1 MLLYEITKPLW
12 HNNAMG
18 RSEGIMKKRTLFC
31 QSLLLGVALLCLGC
45 QSAKQAP
52 EVVAPVAHAPVYN
65 ENTRV
70 NNPGSLFAESDID
83 PLFSDSR
90 ARRVG
95 DIVVV
100 NIMEST
106 KASNTADT
114 TADKASN
121 NNYNIASAFGRTSLN
136 MFPYLP
142 GGGVDSLEAPVGT
155 GTSVLNTTS
164 SSDFEGSGETTREN
178 TVTASLAARVIRVL
192 PGGIL
197 QLEGV
202 RQTRVNEE
210 TQYMVITGTIR
221 ARDVSAENTIMS
233 TQMADANI
241 QYYGKGVLADKQKPG
256 WFTRF
261 MDNLW
266 PF

>member
-1 MLLYEITKPLW
+1 MKNFHNICLAFVLVFLLS
-12 HNNAMG
+12 A
-18 RSEGIMKKRTLFC
+18 C
-31 QSLLLGVALLCLGC
+31 QG
-45 QSAKQAP
+45 AKQTP
-52 EVVAPVAHAPVYN
+52 TVVAPTVTAAPVQSYTPQ
-65 ENTRV
+65 ERYD
-70 NNPGSLFAESDID
+70 NPGSLFADSDID

-90 ARRVG
+90 ARRIG

-100 NIMEST
+100 NIMENSQ
-106 KASNTADT
+106 AVNSADT
-114 TADKASN
+114 ETDKESN
-121 NNYNIASAFGRTSLN
+121 NDYGVQALFGASSVNAL
-136 MFPYLP
+136 PYLL
-142 GGGVDSLEAPVGT
+142 GGGPSALKGPVGP
-155 GTSVLNTTS
+155 GTSVFQSAS
-164 SSDFEGSGETTREN
+164 SSDFSGTGSTTRSN
-178 TVTASLAARVIRVL
+178 SVIASIASRVIKVL

-197 QLEGV
+197 QIEGV
-202 RQTRVNEE
+202 RQTRINEE

-221 ARDVSAENTIMS
+221 ARDISADNSIMS

>member
-1 MLLYEITKPLW
+1 
-12 HNNAMG
+12 
-18 RSEGIMKKRTLFC
+18 MKKNQLLSLGLVLCMLCMMVAC
-31 QSLLLGVALLCLGC
+31 QGSKT
-45 QSAKQAP
+45 SP
-52 EVVAPVAHAPVYN
+52 TVVAPAVSAAPVQSYTPQDPY
-65 ENTRV
+65 E
-70 NNPGSLFAESDID
+70 NPGSLYAQSDVD

-100 NIMEST
+100 NIMENSS
-106 KASNTADT
+106 AQNSANTS
-114 TADKASN
+114 ADKESDNDYAIPSF
-121 NNYNIASAFGRTSLN
+121 FGRSNLNSLPL
-136 MFPYLP
+136 FGTAGLK
-142 GGGVDSLEAPVGT
+142 VPVGV
-155 GTSVLNTTS
+155 GTSVLQTNSMSEFSGT
-164 SSDFEGSGETTREN
+164 GSTTRSN
-178 TVTASLAARVIRVL
+178 TVVASIASRVIKVL

-210 TQYMVITGTIR
+210 TQYMVISGTIR
-221 ARDVSAENTIMS
+221 ARDIATDNSIMS

>member
-1 MLLYEITKPLW
+1 
-12 HNNAMG
+12 
-18 RSEGIMKKRTLFC
+18 MKKLHILYMGLAF
-31 QSLLLGVALLCLGC
+31 GMLCLLSAC
-45 QSAKQAP
+45 QGSSKAP
-52 EVVAPVAHAPVYN
+52 TVIAPVVNAAPVQSY
-65 ENTRV
+65 TPQDPHA
-70 NNPGSLFAESDID
+70 NPGSLYAESDID

-100 NIMEST
+100 NIIESSQAT
-106 KASNTADT
+106 NTASTDT
-114 TADKASN
+114 DKESN
-121 NNYNIASAFGRTSLN
+121 NDYGIPSFFGRSNIPFVPLAA
-136 MFPYLP
+136 
-142 GGGVDSLEAPVGT
+142 GGLTAPVGA
-155 GTSVLNTTS
+155 GTSVFQTNSNSDYAGTGQTS
-164 SSDFEGSGETTREN
+164 RSN
-178 TVTASLAARVIRVL
+178 TVVSSIASRVIKVL

-210 TQYMVITGTIR
+210 TQYMVISGTIR
-221 ARDVSAENTIMS
+221 ARDIAADNSIMS

-241 QYYGKGVLADKQKPG
+241 QYYGQGVITDKQKPG

>member
-1 MLLYEITKPLW
+1 MEEC
-12 HNNAMG
+12 G
-18 RSEGIMKKRTLFC
+18 GIMKKYTILM
-31 QSLLLGVALLCLGC
+31 LGVMLFCLGC
-45 QSAKQAP
+45 QSTKQTP
-52 EVVAPVAHAPVYN
+52 EIVAPVVQQPVFN
-65 ENTRV
+65 EATEVR
-70 NNPGSLFAESDID
+70 NPGSLFAESDVD
-83 PLFSDSR
+83 PLFSDNR

-100 NIMEST
+100 NIVENSS
-106 KASNTADT
+106 ASNSADT
-114 TADKASN
+114 SADKSSN
-121 NNYNIASAFGRTSLN
+121 NDYRVTAAFDKTSVN
-136 MFPYLP
+136 MLPYLRGIGP
-142 GGGVDSLEAPVGT
+142 SATVGPNPVFA
-155 GTSVLNTTS
+155 TSTNN
-164 SSDFEGSGETTREN
+164 DFEGSGETTREN
-178 TVTASLAARVIRVL
+178 YVTASLAARVIRVL

-221 ARDVSAENTIMS
+221 ARDVSANNSVMS

>member
-1 MLLYEITKPLW
+1 
-12 HNNAMG
+12 
-18 RSEGIMKKRTLFC
+18 MKNFRVTSLG
-31 QSLLLGVALLCLGC
+31 LLLLSMLVLTAC
-45 QSAKQAP
+45 QGAKNTP
-52 EVVAPVAHAPVYN
+52 TVVAPTVATAPVQSYSPQ
-65 ENTRV
+65 TPYD
-70 NNPGSLFAESDID
+70 NPGSLYAESDID

-100 NIMEST
+100 NIMESSQAT
-106 KASNTADT
+106 NTAT
-114 TADKASN
+114 TDADKESSN
-121 NNYNIASAFGRTSLN
+121 DYGVSSLFGRTSFN
-136 MFPYLP
+136 MIPLV
-142 GGGVDSLEAPVGT
+142 GATKAPVGP
-155 GTSVLNTTS
+155 GTSVFQSNSFSEHAATGQTSRGNSVTS
-164 SSDFEGSGETTREN
+164 SI
-178 TVTASLAARVIRVL
+178 ASRVIKVL

-202 RQTRVNEE
+202 RQTRINEE
-210 TQYMVITGTIR
+210 TQYMVISGTIR
-221 ARDVSAENTIMS
+221 ARDIAADNTIMS

-241 QYYGKGVLADKQKPG
+241 QYYGKGILADKQKPG

>member
-1 MLLYEITKPLW
+1 MRKGTILTLMLG
-12 HNNAMG
+12 M
-18 RSEGIMKKRTLFC
+18 
-31 QSLLLGVALLCLGC
+31 SLLCFGC
-45 QSAKQAP
+45 QSTKQTP
-52 EVVAPVAHAPVYN
+52 EVVAPAAPQPVFN
-65 ENTRV
+65 EGAQT

-106 KASNTADT
+106 SATNSADT
-114 TADKASN
+114 TADKEN
-121 NNYNIASAFGRTSLN
+121 NNDYAIAAAFGRASMN

-142 GGGVDSLEAPVGT
+142 SNGVTNNFNAPVGP
-155 GTSVLNTTS
+155 GTSALNTS
-164 SSDFEGSGETTREN
+164 SLSDFTASGETSREN
-178 TVTASLAARVIRVL
+178 SVQSSLAARVIRVL

-197 QLEGV
+197 QIEGV

-210 TQYMVITGTIR
+210 TQYMVISGTIR
-221 ARDVSAENTIMS
+221 AKDVSSENTIMS
-233 TQMADANI
+233 TQIADANI

>member
-1 MLLYEITKPLW
+1 MKGL
-12 HNNAMG
+12 HN
-18 RSEGIMKKRTLFC
+18 I
-31 QSLLLGVALLCLGC
+31 CLGFALVFLLSAC
-45 QSAKQAP
+45 QGAKQSP
-52 EVVAPVAHAPVYN
+52 TVVAPTVTAAPVQSYTPQ
-65 ENTRV
+65 ERY
-70 NNPGSLFAESDID
+70 NNPGSLFADSDID

-100 NIMEST
+100 NIMENSQ
-106 KASNTADT
+106 AVNSADT
-114 TADKASN
+114 ETDKESN
-121 NNYNIASAFGRTSLN
+121 NDYGVQALFGASSVNALPYLFGGPSSLN
-136 MFPYLP
+136 
-142 GGGVDSLEAPVGT
+142 GPVGP
-155 GTSVLNTTS
+155 GTSVLQTMSN
-164 SSDFEGSGETTREN
+164 SDFTGSGSTTRSN
-178 TVTASLAARVIRVL
+178 SVISSIASRVIKVL

-197 QLEGV
+197 QVEGV
-202 RQTRVNEE
+202 RQTRINEE

-221 ARDVSAENTIMS
+221 ARDIDANNSIMS

>member
-1 MLLYEITKPLW
+1 MKRYQKLFMLLALCMSMLSM
-12 HNNAMG
+12 A
-18 RSEGIMKKRTLFC
+18 C
-31 QSLLLGVALLCLGC
+31 QSS
-45 QSAKQAP
+45 QKAP
-52 EVVAPVAHAPVYN
+52 TVIAPAMNTAPSHSFTPQ
-65 ENTRV
+65 ERAA
-70 NNPGSLFAESDID
+70 NPGSLFAQSDMD

-100 NIMEST
+100 NIIE
-106 KASNTADT
+106 NTAATNTANTD
-114 TADKASN
+114 ADKENTNDYGIPSLFGRSSIPLPGN
-121 NNYNIASAFGRTSLN
+121 NNI
-136 MFPYLP
+136 
-142 GGGVDSLEAPVGT
+142 PVGA
-155 GTSVLNTTS
+155 GTSVFQSNSASEFSGTGQTS
-164 SSDFEGSGETTREN
+164 RGN
-178 TVTASLAARVIRVL
+178 TVTSSIASRVIKVL

-197 QLEGV
+197 QIEGV

-210 TQYMVITGTIR
+210 TQYMVLSGTIR
-221 ARDVSAENTIMS
+221 ARDIQADNTIMS
-233 TQMADANI
+233 TQVADANI

>member
-1 MLLYEITKPLW
+1 MKTK
-12 HNNAMG
+12 HIFM
-18 RSEGIMKKRTLFC
+18 TLFMGAVLAC
-31 QSLLLGVALLCLGC
+31 TGC
-45 QSAKQAP
+45 QSSKQAP
-52 EVVAPVAHAPVYN
+52 EVVIPTAPEPAFN
-65 ENTRV
+65 EGAQQ

-100 NIMEST
+100 NIMES
-106 KASNTADT
+106 ASATNTADT
-114 TADKASN
+114 QADKDGMNEYGVNAFFGQNKINVLPFTSGIPVGDGRLALGTSSVSEFDGSGSTSRTN
-121 NNYNIASAFGRTSLN
+121 SVIASI
-136 MFPYLP
+136 
-142 GGGVDSLEAPVGT
+142 
-155 GTSVLNTTS
+155 
-164 SSDFEGSGETTREN
+164 
-178 TVTASLAARVIRVL
+178 AARVIRVM

-197 QLEGV
+197 QIEGV
-202 RQTRVNEE
+202 RTTRVNEE
-210 TQYMVITGTIR
+210 TQYMVVTGTIR
-221 ARDVSAENTIMS
+221 ARDISASNSIMS

-241 QYYGKGVLADKQKPG
+241 QYYGQGVLADKQKPG

>member
-1 MLLYEITKPLW
+1 MKRQQKIILALMLCMAVLAT
-12 HNNAMG
+12 A
-18 RSEGIMKKRTLFC
+18 C
-31 QSLLLGVALLCLGC
+31 QST
-45 QSAKQAP
+45 KNTP
-52 EVVAPVAHAPVYN
+52 TVVAPAVTPVPSHSFTPQ
-65 ENTRV
+65 ERAS
-70 NNPGSLFAESDID
+70 NPGSLFAQSDMD

-100 NIMEST
+100 NIIENTS
-106 KASNTADT
+106 AENTADT
-114 TADKASN
+114 DANKESN
-121 NNYNIASAFGRTSLN
+121 NDYGIGALFGRSSIN
-136 MFPYLP
+136 LP
-142 GGGVDSLEAPVGT
+142 GNNRIPIGA
-155 GTSVLNTTS
+155 GTSVFQSATTS
-164 SSDFEGSGETTREN
+164 DLSATGSTSRGN
-178 TVTASLAARVIRVL
+178 TVTSSIASRVIKVL

-197 QLEGV
+197 QIEGV

-210 TQYMVITGTIR
+210 TQYMVLSGTIR
-221 ARDVSAENTIMS
+221 ARDISAENTIMS
-233 TQMADANI
+233 TQVADANI

>member
-1 MLLYEITKPLW
+1 MFSQKI
-12 HNNAMG
+12 
-18 RSEGIMKKRTLFC
+18 R
-31 QSLLLGVALLCLGC
+31 QLGLICMMVWMCTGC
-45 QSAKQAP
+45 QSTKQAP
-52 EVVAPVAHAPVYN
+52 EVVAPVAPAPVFN
-65 ENTRV
+65 EGTQAR
-70 NNPGSLFAESDID
+70 NPGSLFAESDIE

-100 NIMEST
+100 HIMESAS
-106 KASNTADT
+106 ASNSADT
-114 TADKASN
+114 SADKASN
-121 NNYNIASAFGRTSLN
+121 NNYMVNAAFGRSTVS
-136 MFPYLP
+136 MFPFLP
-142 GGGVDSLEAPVGT
+142 SQYNPTAQVGMPALE
-155 GTSVLNTTS
+155 TS
-164 SSDFEGSGETTREN
+164 SGSDFEGSGETTREGS
-178 TVTASLAARVIRVL
+178 VTASLAARVIRVL

-197 QLEGV
+197 QIEGV

-210 TQYMVITGTIR
+210 TQYMVISGTIR
-221 ARDVSAENTIMS
+221 SRDVAQDNSIMS
-233 TQMADANI
+233 TQVADANI

>member
-1 MLLYEITKPLW
+1 MKNCIITTLTLGVMLL
-12 HNNAMG
+12 
-18 RSEGIMKKRTLFC
+18 S
-31 QSLLLGVALLCLGC
+31 LGC
-45 QSAKQAP
+45 QSSKQVP
-52 EVVAPVAHAPVYN
+52 EVVAPVAQQPVFN
-65 ENTRV
+65 ENTQAR
-70 NNPGSLFAESDID
+70 NPGSLFAESEVD

-106 KASNTADT
+106 TATNSADT
-114 TADKASN
+114 TADKEAN
-121 NNYNIASAFGRTSLN
+121 NDYSVTAAFGKSGIN

-142 GGGVDSLEAPVGT
+142 GAVNGAFSVPVGP
-155 GTSVLNTTS
+155 GTSALNTRTYN
-164 SSDFEGSGETTREN
+164 DFEGTGSTSREN
-178 TVTASLAARVIRVL
+178 NVQSSLAARVIRVL

-202 RQTRVNEE
+202 RQIRVNEE
-210 TQYMVITGTIR
+210 TQYMVITGSIR
-221 ARDVSAENTIMS
+221 AKDVSAENTIMS

>member
-1 MLLYEITKPLW
+1 MRKFTLMNKGLVV
-12 HNNAMG
+12 AM
-18 RSEGIMKKRTLFC
+18 
-31 QSLLLGVALLCLGC
+31 ALLCLGC

-52 EVVAPVAHAPVYN
+52 EVVAPVAHTPVFN
-65 ENTRV
+65 EGTRV

-100 NIMEST
+100 NILENST
-106 KASNTADT
+106 ASNSADT
-114 TADKASN
+114 SSEKETNNDYGITA
-121 NNYNIASAFGRTSLN
+121 AFGQTSMN
-136 MFPYLP
+136 MFPYIP
-142 GGGVDSLEAPVGT
+142 GGVKNLDSPIGE
-155 GTSVLNTTS
+155 GTSALKTYS
-164 SSDFEGSGETTREN
+164 SSDFEGSGETSREN
-178 TVTASLAARVIRVL
+178 KVTASLAARVIRVM
-192 PGGIL
+192 PGGLL
-197 QLEGV
+197 QIEGV

-221 ARDVSAENTIMS
+221 ARDVSADNSIMS
-233 TQMADANI
+233 TQVANANI
-241 QYYGKGVLADKQKPG
+241 QYYGKGVIADKQKPG

-261 MDNLW
+261 MDNMW

>member
-1 MLLYEITKPLW
+1 MNKLQILFLGLML
-12 HNNAMG
+12 
-18 RSEGIMKKRTLFC
+18 S
-31 QSLLLGVALLCLGC
+31 VALLLTAC
-45 QSAKQAP
+45 QGGSSKAP
-52 EVVAPVAHAPVYN
+52 TVVAPTVSTAPVQSY
-65 ENTRV
+65 TPQDRHS
-70 NNPGSLFAESDID
+70 NPGSLFAESDID
-83 PLFSDSR
+83 PLFADSR

-100 NIMEST
+100 NIMESSQAT
-106 KASNTADT
+106 NSAT
-114 TADKASN
+114 TDADKESN
-121 NNYNIASAFGRTSLN
+121 NDYGIPSFFGKTSIPFVPMLA
-136 MFPYLP
+136 
-142 GGGVDSLEAPVGT
+142 GGLTAPVGA
-155 GTSVLNTTS
+155 GTSVFQTTS
-164 SSDFEGSGETTREN
+164 NSDHAASGQTSRSNSVVSSI
-178 TVTASLAARVIRVL
+178 ASRVIKVL

-210 TQYMVITGTIR
+210 TQYMVISGTIR
-221 ARDVSAENTIMS
+221 ARDIAADNTIMS

-241 QYYGKGVLADKQKPG
+241 QFYGQGVLADKQKPG

>member
-1 MLLYEITKPLW
+1 MRIFTQITC
-12 HNNAMG
+12 
-18 RSEGIMKKRTLFC
+18 R
-31 QSLLLGVALLCLGC
+31 LGCMIAIVCLCVGC
-45 QSAKQAP
+45 QSTKQTP
-52 EVVAPVAHAPVYN
+52 EIVAPVAPAPVFN
-65 ENTRV
+65 EGTQAR
-70 NNPGSLFAESDID
+70 NPGSLFAESDIE

-100 NIMEST
+100 HIIENAS
-106 KASNTADT
+106 ASNSADT
-114 TADKASN
+114 TADKTSGN
-121 NNYNIASAFGRTSLN
+121 DYGVNAFFGQNTIR
-136 MFPYLP
+136 MFPYIPSNATNNQLT
-142 GGGVDSLEAPVGT
+142 STVGQPAFQ
-155 GTSVLNTTS
+155 S
-164 SSDFEGSGETTREN
+164 SSSSAFEGTGETTREN
-178 TVTASLAARVIRVL
+178 YVTASLAARVIRVL

-197 QLEGV
+197 QIEGV

-221 ARDVSAENTIMS
+221 ARDVAQDNSIKS
-233 TQMADANI
+233 TQVADANI

-261 MDNLW
+261 MDNMW

>member
-1 MLLYEITKPLW
+1 MRKFTILMLGT
-12 HNNAMG
+12 M
-18 RSEGIMKKRTLFC
+18 
-31 QSLLLGVALLCLGC
+31 LLCLGC
-45 QSAKQAP
+45 QSTKQAP
-52 EVVAPVAHAPVYN
+52 EVVAPAAPQPVFN
-65 ENTRV
+65 EGTQV
-70 NNPGSLFAESDID
+70 NNPGSLFAESDVD
-83 PLFSDSR
+83 PLFSDNR

-100 NIMEST
+100 NIVENSSAT
-106 KASNTADT
+106 NTADT
-114 TADKASN
+114 TADKESN
-121 NNYNIASAFGRTSLN
+121 NEYTVAAAFGRSTVG

-142 GGGVDSLEAPVGT
+142 GVNAMQGNVGSNPILST
-155 GTSVLNTTS
+155 NSY
-164 SSDFEGSGETTREN
+164 SDFEGTGSTSRKN
-178 TVTASLAARVIRVL
+178 NVTASLAARVIRVL

-221 ARDVSAENTIMS
+221 ARDVSASNTIMS

>member
-1 MLLYEITKPLW
+1 MKGFHPLYMTLMLLCMLMLS
-12 HNNAMG
+12 A
-18 RSEGIMKKRTLFC
+18 C
-31 QSLLLGVALLCLGC
+31 QST
-45 QSAKQAP
+45 KNTP
-52 EVVAPVAHAPVYN
+52 TVVAPTVSAAPVQSY
-65 ENTRV
+65 TPQDPYD
-70 NNPGSLFAESDID
+70 NPGSLYAESDID

-100 NIMEST
+100 NIMESSQ
-106 KASNTADT
+106 ASNTASTD
-114 TADKASN
+114 ADKESSN
-121 NNYNIASAFGRTSLN
+121 DYGISALFGRTSVNMLPLVGGLN
-136 MFPYLP
+136 
-142 GGGVDSLEAPVGT
+142 APVGP
-155 GTSVLNTTS
+155 GTSVFQSAATSELSGTGTTS
-164 SSDFEGSGETTREN
+164 RGNSVTSSI
-178 TVTASLAARVIRVL
+178 ASRVIKVL

-202 RQTRVNEE
+202 RQTRINEE
-210 TQYMVITGTIR
+210 TQYMVVTGTIR
-221 ARDVSAENTIMS
+221 ARDIAADNTIMS

>member
-1 MLLYEITKPLW
+1 MKRQQKLLIVAVLSMSVFMT
-12 HNNAMG
+12 A
-18 RSEGIMKKRTLFC
+18 C
-31 QSLLLGVALLCLGC
+31 QSSKNTPTVI
-45 QSAKQAP
+45 AP
-52 EVVAPVAHAPVYN
+52 TVTAAPPQTFTPQERAS
-65 ENTRV
+65 
-70 NNPGSLFAESDID
+70 NPGSLFAQSDMD

-106 KASNTADT
+106 SAQNTANTD
-114 TADKASN
+114 ADKESN
-121 NNYNIASAFGRTSLN
+121 NDYAIPSLFGRSAIN
-136 MFPYLP
+136 LP
-142 GGGVDSLEAPVGT
+142 GNNTIPIGL
-155 GTSVLNTTS
+155 GTSVFQTNS
-164 SSDFEGSGETTREN
+164 SSDLAASGQTTRGN
-178 TVTASLAARVIRVL
+178 TVTSSIASRVIKVL

-197 QLEGV
+197 QIEGV

-210 TQYMVITGTIR
+210 TQYMVLSGTIR
-221 ARDVSAENTIMS
+221 ARDIGSDNTIMS
-233 TQMADANI
+233 TQVADANI